1 MNIVT
6 IAAALLLLGPIPIE
20 NGKFTIIQ
28 DGKKIGSEQFSI
40 SNRKDG
46 GYIVESKTQL
56 SGDPST
62 LSSKLE
68 VDAELNPVSY
78 EYSHGKGQIHVNVE
92 SPISEYDSVNNGA
105 KSSME
110 FRFPEHGMIL
120 DNNFFAH
127 FLLLLYKS
135 GPEGGTVPVFVPQ
148 DFRAGSA
155 IVKQTKENEF
165 TLELGDIHME
175 ATTDKTGRLIRLT
188 VPESKVVVER

>member
-1 MNIVT
+1 MNILT
-6 IAAALLLLGPIPIE
+6 FAATLLLLGPLPLE

-46 GYIVESKTQL
+46 GYVVESKTQL
-56 SGDPST
+56 SGDPSA
-62 LSSKLE
+62 LSSRLE

-78 EYSHGKGQIHVNVE
+78 EYSHGKGQIHVSVE
-92 SPISEYDSVNNGA
+92 SPISQYESVNNGA

-110 FRFPEHGMIL
+110 FRFPKHGMIL

-135 GPEGGTVPVFVPQ
+135 GSESSTMPIFVPQ
-148 DFRAGSA
+148 DFQAGA
-155 IVKQTKENEF
+155 ATVKQTRENLF
-165 TLELGDIHME
+165 TLEIGDIHME
-175 ATTDKTGRLIRLT
+175 ATTDKTGKVIRLT
-188 VPESKVVVER
+188 APESKVVIER

>member
-6 IAAALLLLGPIPIE
+6 IAAALLLLGPIPLE
-20 NGKFTIIQ
+20 SGKFTIFQ
-28 DGKKIGSEQFSI
+28 EGKKIGSERFTI

-78 EYSHGKGQIHVNVE
+78 EYSHGKGQIHVEVE
-92 SPISEYDSVNNGA
+92 SPISQWESVNNGA
-105 KSSME
+105 KSSLE
-110 FRFPEHGMIL
+110 FRFPEHGVIL

-127 FLLLLYKS
+127 FMLLLYKS
-135 GPEGGTVPVFVPQ
+135 G
-148 DFRAGSA
+148 A
-155 IVKQTKENEF
+155 
-165 TLELGDIHME
+165 
-175 ATTDKTGRLIRLT
+175 
-188 VPESKVVVER
+188 